1 MSFVVSSVTKNFG
14 DLTVLDGVD
23 LSVQT
28 GELVSIVGPSG
39 AGKTTLLKL
48 CARLLQPDE
57 GTVFIES
64 GETKLRNAKRRRSKQ
79 LSGNGRPGRG
89 KRAAGLTYADP
100 ILVFQDYLLFP
111 YLNVFENVA
120 FGLKAR
126 RLPKEEV
133 KRRVRE
139 ILSFFSIENK
149 QAEYP
154 ATLSG
159 GQRQRVALARAL
171 VLRPSLLLLDE
182 PFANL
187 DQNLKMDT
195 AMFLQRTQRE
205 FGNIT
210 TLCVTHD
217 MEEACAMSDKVGVML
232 DGRILDYG
240 APERIFSAPAN
251 LETARFLGAV
261 NIIPKR
267 LYSALGIDEGA
278 EEVYVLPNEV
288 ELAPVDGKRLVDAEG
303 PISDRAIG
311 TIREVRFTGKTY
323 ETRIDMDGLSLT
335 VRSVESPQR
344 AGSRVR
350 IGIRAYL
357 IPSGS
362 GGNTKYAEQ
371 LELRRVEQ
379 LRVRQ
384 QKEEAPA
391 KEEMIL

>member
-1 MSFVVSSVTKNFG
+1 VSKKFG

-28 GELVSIVGPSG
+28 GEMVSIVGPSG

-64 GETKLRNAKRRRSKQ
+64 GERRIRSSRQ
-79 LSGNGRPGRG
+79 
-89 KRAAGLTYADP
+89 ADP

-120 FGLKAR
+120 FGLRAR
-126 RLPKEEV
+126 RVSRVEIR
-133 KRRVRE
+133 RRVRE
-139 ILSFFSIENK
+139 ILSFFAIEEK
-149 QAEYP
+149 EEEYP

-251 LETARFLGAV
+251 LETARFLGPV
-261 NIIPKR
+261 NSVPKR
-267 LYSALGIDEGA
+267 CYPSLAIA
-278 EEVYVLPNEV
+278 EEAEEIYILPNAV
-288 ELAPVDGKRLVDAEG
+288 EL
-303 PISDRAIG
+303 ISADSLDPNAGRARG
-311 TIREVRFTGKTY
+311 TVRDVRFTGKTY
-323 ETRIDMDGLSLT
+323 ETTVDTEGYRLT
-335 VRSVESPQR
+335 VRSVEKPPQQGSEVHLNIRTYLVPFRTHGPSRENGERVDGIFGLRDRSMSNGGGEMLVQKSPPATVPQR
-344 AGSRVR
+344 VE
-350 IGIRAYL
+350 
-357 IPSGS
+357 
-362 GGNTKYAEQ
+362 TKATAKATE
-371 LELRRVEQ
+371 
-379 LRVRQ
+379 
-384 QKEEAPA
+384 KEEV
-391 KEEMIL
+391 IL